1 MVYLE
6 NFEQLLLHVYFEWKG
21 LVNDQILLTNC

>member
-6 NFEQLLLHVYFEWKG
+6 NLEKLLLYVYFEGRG